1 MNRKATETRFIADSM
16 LGKLAKWLRL
26 AGIDVEYDKN
36 IDDDLLTRRALTE
49 GRVILTRDRSIA
61 KRKDVHDCLL
71 IWSDHLHEQ
80 ITEFLQVFELRTL
93 ESAFTRCIRCNT
105 ILEEVKKELLTE
117 KVPPYVW
124 KTLDEF
130 KHCNSC
136 QRIYWAGTHRE
147 NAERSLRKFIE
158 DFYGKSV

>member
-26 AGIDVEYDKN
+26 AGIDVEYDKD
-36 IDDDLLTRRALTE
+36 IDDDWLTRRALIE

-61 KRKDVHDCLL
+61 KRKGVNECLL
-71 IWSDHLHEQ
+71 IWSDHLDEQ
-80 ITEFLQVFELRTL
+80 LIEFLQVFELRTL
-93 ESAFTRCIRCNT
+93 QSAFTRCIRCNT
-105 ILEEVKKELLTE
+105 LLEEVKKELLTE

-124 KTLDEF
+124 KTQDEF
-130 KHCNSC
+130 KRCNTC
-136 QRIYWAGTHRE
+136 NRIYWAGTHRE